1 MYIAVNKTTILNNLT
16 NTDCNNLH
24 LTQSRIV
31 NSKFSFV
38 IGNGIAHVGQ
48 VRQSIF
54 SHNDSLII

>member
-1 MYIAVNKTTILNNLT
+1 MKKKHQHLNNLQT
-16 NTDCNNLH
+16 QTDSNNLH

-31 NSKFSFV
+31 NSEYLFV

>member
-1 MYIAVNKTTILNNLT
+1 MIKPKHLNNLQT
-16 NTDCNNLH
+16 QTDSNNLY
-24 LTQSRIV
+24 LTQSSIV
-31 NSKFSFV
+31 NSEFSIV

>member
-1 MYIAVNKTTILNNLT
+1 M
-16 NTDCNNLH
+16 
-24 LTQSRIV
+24 
-31 NSKFSFV
+31 NSEFSIV